1 MSSWVAEAD
10 FDDDAVCVTELEDER
25 VVDVVVVG
33 VVDLVMVPVIV
44 RLWDSDA
51 VEDSESDF
59 DFETVDE
66 ADLVAES
73 VVE

>member
-10 FDDDAVCVTELEDER
+10 FDGDAVCVTELEDER